1 MLDIYAMDKGF
12 FYVTIIT
19 TGMSKFDRN
28 ACMPSKCLIDNLWL
42 QGKREQQSVI
52 VSLLQNMA

>member
-28 ACMPSKCLIDNLWL
+28 ACMPSKCLIDNL
-42 QGKREQQSVI
+42 
-52 VSLLQNMA
+52 